1 VKRRLL
7 FVEDDDTLRFVLA
20 RELRGM
26 EYDVASFAAPAAA
39 LEALDDERLDVALL
53 DLRLPGM
60 SGIELMGELLR
71 RLPGL
76 PVILLTGNG
85 TLREAVAAMREG
97 AFDFLVKPAPLDELE
112 LTLRRAVEHGE
123 LLRQNHL
130 LRGLAYRGTTA
141 EILGE
146 SPVMLELRNAI
157 PRIAAS
163 DAGVLI
169 YGESG
174 TGKELVARAIH
185 DHSPRR
191 AAAFVVV
198 NCGAIPA
205 QLFESELFGHRRG
218 AFTGADRRR
227 LGLIELAEGGTLFLD
242 EIGEL
247 PLELQPALLRAVQF
261 GEFRPVGA
269 ERSERADVR
278 FLAATHRDLETEV
291 RAGGFREDL
300 YHRIST
306 LGLRVPPLRERS
318 GDVRLLAE
326 RLLAR
331 YNEKVAEPFAKRF
344 VESGLRRLES
354 HAWSGNVRE
363 LENIIVRLVT
373 LVEAREL
380 GAEDVERHLRP
391 LARRAGGEL
400 FTLDLD
406 TLERAAIVQALRR
419 AQGHRAKAAAELGV
433 AVKTLYN
440 KILQHQIS
448 ELEWR

>member
-7 FVEDDDTLRFVLA
+7 FVEDDDTLRFVLE

-26 EYDVASFAAPAAA
+26 EYEVAGFAAPQAA
-39 LEALDDERLDVALL
+39 LAALDDERLDAALL

-76 PVILLTGNG
+76 PVVFLTGNG
-85 TLREAVAAMREG
+85 TLREAVAAMRAG

-123 LLRQNHL
+123 LLRQNRL

-146 SPVMLELRNAI
+146 SPVMVELRHAI

-218 AFTGADRRR
+218 AFTGADRKR

-278 FLAATHRDLETEV
+278 FLAATHRDLEAEV

-306 LGLRVPPLRERS
+306 LGLRVPPLRERG

-331 YNEKVAEPFAKRF
+331 YNEKVAEPFAKSF

-354 HAWSGNVRE
+354 HTWSGNVRE
-363 LENIIVRLVT
+363 LENMIVRLVT
-373 LVEAREL
+373 LVEAREI

-400 FTLDLD
+400 FTLDLG

-419 AQGHRAKAAAELGV
+419 TQGHRAKAAAELGV

-440 KILQHQIS
+440 KILLHQIAES
-448 ELEWR
+448 EWG

>member
-1 VKRRLL
+1 MRRLL
-7 FVEDDDTLRFVLA
+7 FVEDDDTLRFVLE

-26 EYDVASFAAPAAA
+26 QYEVAGFAAPDAA
-39 LEALDDERLDVALL
+39 LASLEGERFDAALL
-53 DLRLPGM
+53 DMRLPGM
-60 SGIELMGELLR
+60 SGMELMRELHG

-76 PVILLTGNG
+76 PVVFLTGHG
-85 TLREAVAAMREG
+85 TLREAVEAMREG
-97 AFDFLVKPAPLDELE
+97 AYDFLVKPAPLDELE
-112 LTLRRAVEHGE
+112 LTLRRAVEQGE
-123 LLRQNHL
+123 LRRQNRL
-130 LRGLAYRGTTA
+130 LRGLAYRGA
-141 EILGE
+141 GGEILGE
-146 SPVMLELRNAI
+146 SAAIQELRRAI

-163 DAGVLI
+163 DASVLI
-169 YGESG
+169 YGENG
-174 TGKELVARAIH
+174 TGKELVARAVH
-185 DHSPRR
+185 DASPRA

-261 GEFRPVGA
+261 GEYRPVGA

-278 FLAATHRDLETEV
+278 FLAATNRDLEAGV
-291 RAGGFREDL
+291 RAGEFREDL

-306 LGLRVPPLRERS
+306 LGVRVPPLRERE

-326 RLLAR
+326 RMLAR
-331 YNEKVAEPFAKRF
+331 YNDKVAPEFAKRF
-344 VESGLRRLES
+344 SAAGLARLEG

-363 LENIIVRLVT
+363 LENMVVRLVT
-373 LVEAREL
+373 LVD
-380 GAEDVERHLRP
+380 GAEIGAEQVERHLRP
-391 LARRAGGEL
+391 LARRAESAL
-400 FTLDLD
+400 PTLDLS

-419 AQGHRAKAAAELGV
+419 QQGHRARAAAELGV

-440 KILQHQIS
+440 KIGQHAIAES
-448 ELEWR
+448 EWS

>member
-1 VKRRLL
+1 MKRRLL
-7 FVEDDDTLRFVLA
+7 FVEDDDTLRFVLE

-26 EYDVASFAAPAAA
+26 GYDVAAFGSPAAA
-39 LEALDDERLDVALL
+39 LGALEGERFDVALL
-53 DLRLPGM
+53 DMRLPGM
-60 SGIELMGELLR
+60 SGLELLDELR
-71 RLPGL
+71 KRLPGL
-76 PVILLTGNG
+76 PIVFLTGHG
-85 TLREAVAAMREG
+85 TLREAVAAMRAG
-97 AFDFLVKPAPLDELE
+97 AYDFLVKPAPLDELE
-112 LTLRRAVEHGE
+112 LTLTRAVEHGE
-123 LLRQNHL
+123 LLRQNRL
-130 LRGLAYRGTTA
+130 LRGLAYRGVGGD
-141 EILGE
+141 ILGE
-146 SPVMLELRNAI
+146 SPVMAELRQSI
-157 PRIAAS
+157 QRIAAS

-185 DHSPRR
+185 DGSPRR
-191 AAAFVVV
+191 EAAFVVV

-218 AFTGADRRR
+218 AFTGADRKR

-278 FLAATHRDLETEV
+278 FLAATHRDLEADV
-291 RAGGFREDL
+291 RAGDFREDL

-306 LGLRVPPLRERS
+306 LGVRVPPLRERR

-331 YNEKVAEPFAKRF
+331 YNEKVAAPFAKRF
-344 VESGLRRLES
+344 VESGLRRLEA
-354 HAWSGNVRE
+354 HEWSGNVRE
-363 LENIIVRLVT
+363 LENIVVRLVT
-373 LVEAREL
+373 LVEAQEI
-380 GAEDVERHLRP
+380 GTEDVERHLRP
-391 LARRAGGEL
+391 LARKAAAEL
-400 FTLDLD
+400 PTLDLD

-419 AQGHRAKAAAELGV
+419 SRGHRAKAAAELGV

-440 KILQHQIS
+440 KIQQHAIAES
-448 ELEWR
+448 EWS